1 MTINVVCPG
10 CKKRF
15 SVDDKFAGKQGPCP
29 KCKTVITVPAKGEEV
44 VVHEPEG
51 FGPKDKKGRAVL
63 KPIARTDAK
72 FSPIMAAVA
81 GVSSLLVLSLTWMLR
96 GQASTGLLA
105 LGALVLAPPVAWAGY
120 GFLRDDEI
128 EPFRRLE
135 LWIRL
140 AICSLVYALLWGLVP
155 LIAAYGL
162 RLDELELVHMAFL
175 VPVLIGLGA
184 FTAYASL
191 DFEFGMGALHYGFYL
206 AVTVVLRLILGLS
219 PMYGGG

>member
-29 KCKTVITVPAKGEEV
+29 KCKTVITVPDKGEEV
-44 VVHEPEG
+44 MIHEPES

-72 FSPIMAAVA
+72 FSPVMAAVA
-81 GVSSLLVLSLTWMLR
+81 GVLSLLVLLLAWMLR
-96 GQASTGLLA
+96 DQASTGLLV
-105 LGALVLAPPVAWAGY
+105 LGALALAPPVVWAGY

-128 EPFRRLE
+128 EPFRGLE
-135 LWIRL
+135 LYIRL
-140 AICSLVYALLWGLVP
+140 GICSLVYALLWGLVP

-162 RLDELELVHMAFL
+162 RLDELELIHMAFL

-184 FTAYASL
+184 FAAYASL

>member
-1 MTINVVCPG
+1 
-10 CKKRF
+10 
-15 SVDDKFAGKQGPCP
+15 
-29 KCKTVITVPAKGEEV
+29 
-44 VVHEPEG
+44 
-51 FGPKDKKGRAVL
+51 
-63 KPIARTDAK
+63 
-72 FSPIMAAVA
+72 
-81 GVSSLLVLSLTWMLR
+81 LLAWMLR
-96 GQASTGLLA
+96 DQASTGLLV
-105 LGALVLAPPVAWAGY
+105 LGALVLAPPVVWAGY

-128 EPFRRLE
+128 EPFRGLE

-140 AICSLVYALLWGLVP
+140 GICSLVYALLWGLVP